1 MVGFFGQCAD
11 TGRRSVDRGRLTEQN
26 VARGRFDEKEVMHVS
41 GSNRSNADGLYGVDQ
56 VCDAFM
62 RHVASRI
69 FSEIQGGY
77 SDNIEPLRIRS
88 NGRGTNYMSI
98 CIDLHM

>member
-41 GSNRSNADGLYGVDQ
+41 GSNRSNADGL
-56 VCDAFM
+56 
-62 RHVASRI
+62 
-69 FSEIQGGY
+69 
-77 SDNIEPLRIRS
+77 
-88 NGRGTNYMSI
+88 
-98 CIDLHM
+98 

>member
-41 GSNRSNADGLYGVDQ
+41 GSNRSNAGGLYGVDQ

-62 RHVASRI
+62 RHVASRT
-69 FSEIQGGY
+69 FSEIQRGY